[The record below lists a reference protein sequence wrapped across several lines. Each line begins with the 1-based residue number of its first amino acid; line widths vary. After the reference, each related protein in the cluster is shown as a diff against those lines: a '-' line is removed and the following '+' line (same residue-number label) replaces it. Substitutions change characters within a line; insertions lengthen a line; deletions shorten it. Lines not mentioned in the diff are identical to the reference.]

1 MTNEPKI
8 TLKVKVDNILQ
19 MISNKVTSWSNTPSN
34 DKYPSEKLVKDSLD
48 GKANLSHNHD
58 DRYYT
63 ESEIV
68 DFLNKKIDL
77 DCEFINGWWNSN
89 QTYNLRGKS
98 VKDLN
103 TLRRDGK
110 KFIYK
115 VPDFS
120 DMNYD
125 NNELYLKMETSNSTY
140 GVVGKL
146 YYNENTI
153 YVRDAKTLFMNKY
166 LLIEHIQ
173 DGNFDKYYILDIF
186 NIFHNHN
193 DVYYTKSEI
202 LDDYSTDTQY
212 ASAKLIHKYLETKE
226 DTSNKVTSMTAI
238 STDDEYPSAKC
249 VYDKIE
255 ERIDDV
261 FGYIPQDLRA
271 MAYEDNVDGYVGAV
285 ALSNDYD
292 DLDNKPTIPTAT
304 SDLTNDGDD
313 GTNPF
318 LTEHQSL
325 GNYVQKSQTNGLL
338 KNDGTIV
345 QSGTGANNWATGN
358 HTSPICKTRK
368 GIE

>member
-1 MTNEPKI
+1 MTEEPKI
-8 TLKVKVDNILQ
+8 TLKVKLDDILQ
-19 MISNKVTSWSNTPSN
+19 TISNKVTSWSNTPSN

-48 GKANLSHNHD
+48 EKANLSHNHD

-98 VKDLN
+98 VKDSN

-166 LLIEHIQ
+166 LLIEYIQ
-173 DGNFDKYYILDIF
+173 DGTFDKYYILDIF

-202 LDDYSTDTQY
+202 DNKIITDV
-212 ASAKLIHKYLETKE
+212 SGL
-226 DTSNKVTSMTAI
+226 
-238 STDDEYPSAKC
+238 TDNQGLLFSGSYN
-249 VYDKIE
+249 
-255 ERIDDV
+255 
-261 FGYIPQDLRA
+261 DL
-271 MAYEDNVDGYVGAV
+271 
-285 ALSNDYD
+285 ND
-292 DLDNKPTIPTAT
+292 KPTIPTAT

-358 HTSPICKTRK
+358 HTHSEYVNPTIIDNLTTDDATKVLSAK
-368 GIE
+368 QGKVLNDLIGDAINYINGSGN